1 MPIGKNRNKLR
12 VGFVLGLG
20 LPLVVFMVLYF
31 LSKQEVSLTDYLLSL
46 WRLGA
51 LLKIMSLSVLP
62 NLILFLHFYRIKYD
76 LAARGVLMATFFY
89 AFLVVFSKV
98 I

>member
-1 MPIGKNRNKLR
+1 MASGKNRNKL
-12 VGFVLGLG
+12 GFGFLLGLG
-20 LPLVVFMVLYF
+20 LPLVVFIILYF
-31 LSKQEVSLTDYLLSL
+31 LSKQEVSLTDYLVSL

-89 AFLVVFSKV
+89 AFVVILSKV